1 MQPIVTDRWFVVST
15 LLMVCTA
22 TVKCLGLTKT
32 LRVKSRLD
40 HSMHALAARARGR
53 VSCLEGLEPLAW
65 GARAYNEGLGRSPQ
79 WGPGAESLVRG
90 AKPP

>member
-1 MQPIVTDRWFVVST
+1 
-15 LLMVCTA
+15 
-22 TVKCLGLTKT
+22 
-32 LRVKSRLD
+32 
-40 HSMHALAARARGR
+40 MHALAARARGR